1 MFIIPFLLIGLG
13 TLSFSSYNIFK
24 ALQAKGWT
32 PVSANIEKTDIT
44 SHSNK
49 GTVSHEVIVRYLYV
63 IEGKKY
69 SGKRIAFGYGMNN
82 IDDHDGLYSKLENS
96 KKVLVYVNPSNNEE
110 SVIVPGMNDSI
121 TGLLIFTI
129 LWNSFIV
136 VLGILPFVIKGV
148 DENNEPRFTAK
159 EATWIIFII
168 WIAGFAILFSN
179 CFHIDIESKIN
190 VLESRNVDLDI
201 E

>member
-1 MFIIPFLLIGLG
+1 MVGLG
-13 TLSFSSYNIFK
+13 TLLFSSYSIFK
-24 ALQAKGWT
+24 TEQAKGWI

-69 SGKRIAFGYGMNN
+69 SGNRIAFGYGMNN

-136 VLGILPFVIKGV
+136 VFGILPFVIKGV
-148 DENNEPRFTAK
+148 DKNNEPRFKAK
-159 EATWIIFII
+159 KKLL
-168 WIAGFAILFSN
+168 GLF
-179 CFHIDIESKIN
+179 
-190 VLESRNVDLDI
+190 L
-201 E
+201 